1 MRTFAQIKNKSHL
14 SILYS
19 SYAVG
24 VTFMLVL
31 FGSVTLTNIA
41 YGQIFP
47 NTQDNTISATNS
59 SGPSSTTQKQPT
71 PSPPSTSLPTLHL
84 VKIIS
89 PIKGQQVPVGDN
101 LMISGTS
108 ADNTTSDCKV
118 SVIVNGIKPYHD
130 TFPNGQDG
138 QSDYSKWNFALNPTY
153 TGIKEGPNKITSKF
167 SCGNDPSLISHNSV
181 NVTGVAATDIPPTAS
196 NGNGSSQQ
204 QSQQQISSTATR
216 PQIIAAGLNST
227 TVNSTAT
234 ADSTTP
240 VPSDATGVN
249 DNGTTDNLKT
259 LSVSLHLAK
268 SSLHPGDKQTIA
280 IKVADKNST
289 DAVGGA
295 SVSGR
300 ITSPSGLVKK
310 LEGTTDDKGKTS
322 YSWKVSDRYTTGK
335 YKLKIEVSA
344 LGYENYSGSKTFKV
358 TPIPVAVSNDNP
370 ISSSSISSPV
380 HTTSSNDNIIRL
392 PGPVNVPD
400 SSLFT
405 SDNTDSHHHHHHD
418 PTPTI
423 ISSTPTDTIPNDNN
437 IPSNSDNANTHT
449 NTDTNTNN
457 KGYNHHSTIIPST
470 AHNTDNNTNTNNEQQ
485 SRPNTGGESD
495 INVNSNG
502 LSSSISV
509 GSGSSSSNTIGTNT
523 DKNTGGLAQKIIN
536 NVKDKLE
543 VRGIHLP

>member
-1 MRTFAQIKNKSHL
+1 MRTFVQIKNKSLL
-14 SILYS
+14 SISYS

-24 VTFMLVL
+24 VTLMLVL
-31 FGSVTLTNIA
+31 FGSAILTNIA

-59 SGPSSTTQKQPT
+59 SSPSSTTQKQPT

-130 TFPNGQDG
+130 AFPNGQDG
-138 QSDYSKWNFALNPTY
+138 QTDYSKWNFPLNPTY
-153 TGIKEGPNKITSKF
+153 TSIKEGPNKITSKF
-167 SCGNDPSLISHNSV
+167 SCSNDPSLISHNSV
-181 NVTGVAATDIPPTAS
+181 NVTGAAATDIAATAS
-196 NGNGSSQQ
+196 SYNGSSQQ
-204 QSQQQISSTATR
+204 QQMSSTATP
-216 PQIIAAGLNST
+216 PQVIAADLNST
-227 TVNSTAT
+227 TANPTTPDAT
-234 ADSTTP
+234 TPISSNATTLNGDSTDSN
-240 VPSDATGVN
+240 VKA
-249 DNGTTDNLKT
+249 

-295 SVSGR
+295 SVSGK

-344 LGYENYSGSKTFKV
+344 LGYENYFGSKTFKV
-358 TPIPVAVSNDNP
+358 TPIPVAVSNDNS
-370 ISSSSISSPV
+370 ISSSSFSSPT
-380 HTTSSNDNIIRL
+380 HTTISNDN
-392 PGPVNVPD
+392 
-400 SSLFT
+400 
-405 SDNTDSHHHHHHD
+405 DN
-418 PTPTI
+418 I
-423 ISSTPTDTIPNDNN
+423 
-437 IPSNSDNANTHT
+437 IPSNSDNSNT
-449 NTDTNTNN
+449 NTNADTNTNN
-457 KGYNHHSTIIPST
+457 KGHNHPSTIIPST
-470 AHNTDNNTNTNNEQQ
+470 AHNTDKNTNTNNEQQ
-485 SRPNTGGESD
+485 TRSNTGGGRD
-495 INVNSNG
+495 ININSNG
-502 LSSSISV
+502 LSSGVSL
-509 GSGSSSSNTIGTNT
+509 GSGSSSSSTIGTNT
-523 DKNTGGLAQKIIN
+523 DKNIGGLAQKIIN

-543 VRGIHLP
+543 MRGIYLP